1 MGYVHH
7 GFVWHIG
14 KLRYFQMHLQ
24 FVGYGT
30 TKCISA
36 LFYQSRWKHP
46 NLLAKL
52 SGCCYGNISC
62 NELELYLDG
71 AQNKRENKW
80 TCVSMCVCVCVSLSG
95 TRPWS
100 SGTTVQK
107 HQSSGTYQPHA
118 ELPQSM
124 LQSRIH
130 TYKHKHSPTDGM
142 IFNVLNNWVKRSF
155 CLCAVVC
162 DSRADAGAH
171 V

>member
-14 KLRYFQMHLQ
+14 KLRYFQMHSQ
-24 FVGYGT
+24 VVGYGT

-80 TCVSMCVCVCVSLSG
+80 TCVSMCVCVCVCVFVRHKTLELWNNCPKTSVEWDLPTSRWTTSEYVTIAYTHIQTQTLSYG
-95 TRPWS
+95 W
-100 SGTTVQK
+100 
-107 HQSSGTYQPHA
+107 Y
-118 ELPQSM
+118 
-124 LQSRIH
+124 
-130 TYKHKHSPTDGM
+130 D
-142 IFNVLNNWVKRSF
+142 F
-155 CLCAVVC
+155 
-162 DSRADAGAH
+162 
-171 V
+171 